1 MWRGVVARTGN
12 PFSSRQSERWT
23 AVDPVTAKDYGSR
36 LEAGQKLA
44 EDKHENL
51 EAKSPQARPDC
62 CNPYFLIDFPDY
74 AATLVR

>member
-1 MWRGVVARTGN
+1 
-12 PFSSRQSERWT
+12 
-23 AVDPVTAKDYGSR
+23 

-51 EAKSPQARPDC
+51 DASSPQARPDC
-62 CNPYFLIDFPDY
+62 CNPHFSIDFPDY